1 MSIVKKVCYSGAIL
15 VLVII
20 AMLLA
25 SYLQNSKEKKKF
37 NPFYPQ
43 FEQNVGKIVLTQ
55 GGETAILYKE
65 NGKWF
70 VATGENPEKKYSA
83 DSVKA
88 LSITDKIAGMKQNN
102 FVGSNKNNFEKYGF
116 EDDSTFFVQI
126 FDSKNKKVGDFIL
139 GKKSENWRENYFR
152 KVADNNVYLVGGG
165 IGYAFKSDANEFRV
179 KKLFDFN
186 SEDITQIKMRYD
198 DQDFTIIKDSSDN
211 WINDDSTPADVDL
224 ITNLITEFAELEANT
239 WDYSYSITD
248 EISGLDSPTAQY
260 EITLKD
266 SSTFSLVVGN
276 LDGDRPR
283 FFVRVN
289 DNPQI
294 AFIMRS
300 IIMRLKLHPNTEFKL

>member
-15 VLVII
+15 VMII
-20 AMLLA
+20 AAMLLT
-25 SYLQNSKEKKKF
+25 SHLENSKEKKKF

-43 FEQNVGKIVLTQ
+43 FDQNVGKIVLTQ
-55 GGETAILYKE
+55 NGETAILCKE

-88 LSITDKIAGMKQNN
+88 LSIADKIAGMKQNN
-102 FVGSNKNNFEKYGF
+102 FIGSNKSNFEKYGF

-126 FDSKNKKVGDFIL
+126 FDSKNKQVGDFII

-152 KVADNNVYLVGGG
+152 KTADNNVYLVGGG

-179 KKLFDFN
+179 KKLFDFDIK
-186 SEDITQIKMRYD
+186 DITKIKARYD
-198 DQDFTIIKDSSDN
+198 DKNYTIIKDSSDS
-211 WINDDSTPADVDL
+211 WINGDSTPIDANLV
-224 ITNLITEFAELEANT
+224 TNLIMEFAELEANT
-239 WDYSYSITD
+239 WDYSYSIPD
-248 EISGLDSPTAQY
+248 EISGLDNPTAQY

-266 SSTFSLVVGN
+266 ESVFSLVVGN

-283 FFVRVN
+283 FFVKVN

-300 IIMRLKLHPNTEFKL
+300 IIMRLKLQPNAEFKL

>member
-15 VLVII
+15 VLII
-20 AMLLA
+20 AATLL
-25 SYLQNSKEKKKF
+25 SSHLQNSKEKKKF
-37 NPFYPQ
+37 NPFFPQ
-43 FEQNVGKIVLTQ
+43 FVQNVGKIVLTQ

-70 VATGENPEKKYSA
+70 VATGENPEKKYTA

-88 LSITDKIAGMKQNN
+88 ISIADKIGGMKQNN

-126 FDSKNKKVGDFIL
+126 FDYKNKQIGNFIL

-152 KVADNNVYLVGGG
+152 KIGDNNVYLVGGG
-165 IGYAFKSDANEFRV
+165 IAYAFKSDANEYRV

-186 SEDITQIKMRYD
+186 AEDITQIKMRYD
-198 DQDFTIIKDSSDN
+198 DKNFTITKDSSNN
-211 WINDDSTPADVDL
+211 WINDDSTSVEVDL
-224 ITNLITEFAELEANT
+224 ITNLIAEFAELEANT
-239 WDYSYSITD
+239 WDYSYSVTD

-266 SSTFSLVVGN
+266 ESALSLVVGN

-283 FFVRVN
+283 FFVKVN
-289 DNPQI
+289 DNPQV

-300 IIMRLKLHPNTEFKL
+300 VIMRLKLHPNTEFKL